1 VPLPNDTEESLAI
14 GSVPVPVKEV
24 PSTEAKSP
32 PPPLRRLPSGT
43 ELRDLLN
50 EMSPKFSRTAA
61 LKAALGL
68 WHDEPELSPLLQ
80 EVKDDAAFF
89 NLGAK
94 QNGLLVQKIEGDMNL
109 LKRLN
114 HPAILE
120 FKTSDGLGSRY
131 LTLAKMDSWGVLFR
145 GPGEEDVI
153 EVDPERLMPY
163 WSRVAYVM
171 WKDFLGSP
179 GVIASNSPGES
190 VVALK
195 LFMHDV
201 GYRDIEMNLAYDLKT
216 LETVKEIQKAHGL
229 QADGVVG
236 PLTKMVLFNEKP
248 SLRIP
253 HIAD

>member
-1 VPLPNDTEESLAI
+1 
-14 GSVPVPVKEV
+14 
-24 PSTEAKSP
+24 
-32 PPPLRRLPSGT
+32 LPSGA

-50 EMSPKFSRTAA
+50 EMNPRVSRTAA

-68 WHDEPELSPLLQ
+68 WPDKPEVSPLLD
-80 EVKDDAAFF
+80 EVEDDSVFF
-89 NLGAK
+89 NLGAR
-94 QNGLLVQKIEGDMNL
+94 QNGLLVQRIEGDMNL

-120 FKTSDGLGSRY
+120 FKTSGGRGSRY
-131 LTLAKMDSWGVLFR
+131 LALAKMNSWRVVLR
-145 GPGEEDVI
+145 GAGEEEVI

-171 WKDFLGSP
+171 WKDFLGNP
-179 GVIASNSPGES
+179 GAIASNSPGES

-195 LFMHDV
+195 MFMHDL
-201 GYRDIEMNLAYDLKT
+201 GYHDIEMNPAYDFKT
-216 LETVKEIQKAHGL
+216 LEIVKGIQRTHGL

-236 PLTKMVLFNEKP
+236 PLTKMVLFNEKS

-253 HIAD
+253 HVAD